1 MSWYEDPVLGSDIM
15 VYELLIALG
24 IFTLGVLLSIWFPR
38 LIARNVTRF
47 YLNIEE
53 RSLRKDRTKTQDEI
67 ASELQK
73 SSKKFRKTLELPL
86 KRSLVGLYIVL
97 FFILSVLVLNIEMDT
112 TFLIRDNDYEVW
124 RMVQSLVI
132 LIVSSFVSLF
142 FLDPILRAT
151 LYAVFG
157 DKVSKSS
164 KYRLYRKMRTP
175 VKSFFI
181 VLGLYLALFL
191 SFTNSQLID
200 HVAIRRVLYFFLTIF
215 FTWSF
220 AHLIALALEPRFR
233 EPGKR
238 RGHAGKAIG
247 RLAKALIFV
256 LGGLAG
262 MLVLGLDPLTI
273 ATSLG
278 LIGFALAFGLQDT
291 VANFAA
297 GIMISIDRPFVI
309 GDRIRIH
316 WEGQETWGD
325 VRDISLRSTWIK
337 TPEGEMIVVPNNLIA
352 TSQVWNYTRES
363 PKLALHFEVGIS
375 YDSDWKFAERII
387 LDLLK
392 KHPMVLSN
400 PPPYILMKD
409 FSDSAMELT
418 VWFWIPEARDKRVM
432 ESDIRKRIKD
442 AFDANGIEIPFPYR
456 TIVYK
461 TDLEKPHRMKESYDS
476 PLYLPSM
483 GYKKMTITSDSGIEI
498 DKQSAVILAPTS
510 APYAAKFTAPYV
522 MEIAKKMGAALTALY
537 IKSPGSDYQKGQ
549 RALRIYNEM
558 ATIYGVDIKL
568 RYEEGD
574 VLEKILDVVE
584 EEEATLVVM
593 GSAEETI
600 FGSIARRNISQEL
613 MKHLN
618 IPTMIIPFKRELE
631 DKYKHIQK
639 VEAAGDHLP
648 EGIPPE
654 SLPPPKGDFSTLSK
668 LERIGIDENS
678 RNSRRSRRK

>member
-1 MSWYEDPVLGSDIM
+1 MSWYEDPVLGSEIV
-15 VYELLIALG
+15 VYELMIALG
-24 IFTLGVLLSIWFPR
+24 IFALGIILSIWFPR
-38 LIARNVTRF
+38 LIAKNVTRF

-53 RSLRKDRTKTQDEI
+53 RSLAKDRSRTRYEI
-67 ASELQK
+67 DAELEK
-73 SSKKFRKTLELPL
+73 SSRKFRKTLELPL
-86 KRSLVGLYIVL
+86 KRSLIGLYIGLFFLIAVL
-97 FFILSVLVLNIEMDT
+97 FLNIEMDT
-112 TFLIRDNDYEVW
+112 IFLIRDNDYEVW
-124 RMVQSLVI
+124 RLLQAFVI
-132 LIVSSFVSLF
+132 LAISTFISLF

-157 DKVSKSS
+157 NKVSKSS
-164 KYRLYRKMRTP
+164 RYRLYRQMRFP
-175 VKSFFI
+175 FKSFFI
-181 VLGLYLALFL
+181 VLGLFIALNI
-191 SFTNSQLID
+191 SFTNSQLV
-200 HVAIRRVLYFFLTIF
+200 HPETVRRVLYFFLTIF
-215 FTWSF
+215 FTWAF
-220 AHLIALALEPRFR
+220 AHLLVLILEPRFK

-238 RGHAGKAIG
+238 GVNTGKAIG
-247 RLAKALIFV
+247 RLARALIFV
-256 LGGLAG
+256 LGGFAG

-297 GIMISIDRPFVI
+297 GIMISLDRPFVI

-316 WEGQETWGD
+316 WEGQDTWGD

-363 PKLALHFEVGIS
+363 PKMAIHFEVGIS
-375 YDSDWKFAERII
+375 YDSDWKLAERII
-387 LDLLK
+387 LEILK

-400 PPPYILMKD
+400 PPPYVLMKD
-409 FSDSAMELT
+409 FKDSSMELT

-432 ESDIRKRIKD
+432 ESDVRKRIKD
-442 AFDANGIEIPFPYR
+442 AFDANGVEIPYPYR
-456 TIVYK
+456 TLVYK
-461 TDLEKPHRMKESYDS
+461 TDLERPHRMKEDYRS
-476 PLYLPSM
+476 PLYLPST
-483 GYKKMTITSDSGIEI
+483 GYKRMKINSESGIEI
-498 DKQSAVILAPTS
+498 GKESTVILAPTS

-522 MEIAKKMGAALTALY
+522 MEIARKMGADLTALY
-537 IKSPGSDYQKGQ
+537 IKSPGSDPQKGQ

-558 ATIYGVDIKL
+558 ATIYGIAIKL
-568 RYEEGD
+568 RYEEGN

-600 FGSIARRNISQEL
+600 FGTLTRRNISQEL

-631 DKYKHIQK
+631 NKYRQMQRTGSDEEHPPLS
-639 VEAAGDHLP
+639 ESP
-648 EGIPPE
+648 EIP
-654 SLPPPKGDFSTLSK
+654 SLPKGDFTTISR
-668 LERIGIDENS
+668 LENIAPTGDS
-678 RNSRRSRRK
+678 RDSGKWRGR

>member
-1 MSWYEDPVLGSDIM
+1 MSWYEDPVLGSDIV

-24 IFTLGVLLSIWFPR
+24 IFTLGLLLSIWFPR
-38 LIARNVTRF
+38 LIARSVTRF

-53 RSLRKDRTKTQDEI
+53 RSLGKDRSRTQEEI
-67 ASELQK
+67 DAELRK
-73 SSKKFRKTLELPL
+73 SSEKFRNTLEIPL
-86 KRSLVGLYIVL
+86 KRSLIGLYIGL
-97 FFILSVLVLNIEMDT
+97 FFIIGVLFLNIEMET
-112 TFLIRDNDYEVW
+112 TFLIRGNDYEVW
-124 RMVQSLVI
+124 RIVQALVI
-132 LIVSSFVSLF
+132 IIVSVFISLY

-157 DKVSKSS
+157 SKVSKSS
-164 KYRLYRKMRTP
+164 KYRLYRKMRFP
-175 VKSFFI
+175 VKAFFI
-181 VLGLYLALFL
+181 VLGVFIAVNI
-191 SFTNSQLID
+191 SFTGSQMID
-200 HVAIRRVLYFFLTIF
+200 HVVVRKVLFFFLTIF
-215 FTWSF
+215 FTWAV
-220 AHLIALALEPRFR
+220 AHLMVLILEPRFK

-238 RGHAGKAIG
+238 GINTGKSIG
-247 RLAKALIFV
+247 RLARALIFV
-256 LGGLAG
+256 LGGLVG

-316 WEGQETWGD
+316 WEGQDTWGD

-337 TPEGEMIVVPNNLIA
+337 TPEDEMIVVPNNLIA

-363 PKLALHFEVGIS
+363 PKMALHFEVGIS
-375 YDSDWKFAERII
+375 YDSDWKLAERII
-387 LDLLK
+387 LEILR
-392 KHPMVLSN
+392 KHPMVLSS
-400 PPPYILMKD
+400 PPPYVLMKD
-409 FSDSAMELT
+409 FSDSSIELT

-432 ESDIRKRIKD
+432 ESDIRKKIKD
-442 AFDANGIEIPFPYR
+442 AFDTNGVEIPYPYR

-461 TDLEKPHRMKESYDS
+461 TDLEKPHRMKGPYNS
-476 PLYLPSM
+476 PLYLPST
-483 GYKKMTITSDSGIEI
+483 GYQKVNISSASTVDI
-498 DKQSAVILAPTS
+498 DRESAVILAPTS

-522 MEIAKKMGAALTALY
+522 MEIAKNMGAALTALY
-537 IKSPGSDYQKGQ
+537 IRSPGSDYQKGQ

-558 ATIYGVDIKL
+558 ATIYGVNIKL

-593 GSAEETI
+593 GSAEESI
-600 FGSIARRNISQEL
+600 FGSLARRNISQEL
-613 MKHLN
+613 MKHLS

-631 DKYKHIQK
+631 ERYRQIQRINIS
-639 VEAAGDHLP
+639 GDQVQKPRTP
-648 EGIPPE
+648 EE
-654 SLPPPKGDFSTLSK
+654 LPPPKGDFTTISN
-668 LERIGIDENS
+668 LEKIGPNGNRRNS
-678 RNSRRSRRK
+678 RNNK